1 MQSPTQ
7 LLPPTEGGFNH
18 IMNSFMEKFPT
29 EAFLALLIGVAAGFS
44 IGVVA
49 QRALNVQQAAECRK
63 QPDTHRL
70 VTLSGPLGDAKHCVH
85 ARYLA
90 Q

>member
-1 MQSPTQ
+1 MQSSLQ
-7 LLPPTEGGFNH
+7 LLPPTEGGFNQ

-29 EAFLALLIGVAAGFS
+29 EAFLSVLIGACLGFS
-44 IGVVA
+44 IGAVA
-49 QRALNVQQAAECRK
+49 QRALNVQQANECKK
-63 QPDTHRL
+63 QADTHRL
-70 VTLSGPLGDAKHCVH
+70 VTLRGPLGDAKHCVH

>member
-1 MQSPTQ
+1 VQSPTQ
-7 LLPPTEGGFNH
+7 LLPPSVGGFDY

-29 EAFLALLIGVAAGFS
+29 EAFLSVLIGTCLGFS
-44 IGVVA
+44 IGAVA
-49 QRALNVQQAAECRK
+49 QRALNVQQANECRK

-70 VTLSGPLGDAKHCVH
+70 VTLSGPLGDAKHCIH

-90 Q
+90 N

>member
-1 MQSPTQ
+1 MQCPTQ
-7 LLPPTEGGFNH
+7 LLPPTEGGFDL

-29 EAFLALLIGVAAGFS
+29 EAFLAILVGTALGFS
-44 IGVVA
+44 IGAVA
-49 QRALNVQQAAECRK
+49 QRALNVQQANECRK

-70 VTLSGPLGDAKHCVH
+70 VTLSGPLGDAKHCIH

>member
-7 LLPPTEGGFNH
+7 LLPPTEGGFNQ

-29 EAFLALLIGVAAGFS
+29 EAFIAVFVGIALGFS
-44 IGVVA
+44 FGAVV
-49 QRALNVQQAAECRK
+49 QRVLNLQQANECNK

-70 VTLSGPLGDAKHCVH
+70 VNLRGPLGDAKHCIP
-85 ARYLA
+85 ASYLN